1 MQKKSAKATGIEI
14 QSQHWS
20 VNRQLSMESIS
31 VEYFPSSF
39 DTGKNEEKSEF
50 RSYISGYNEQDACY
64 SHAHM
69 FHILI

>member
-1 MQKKSAKATGIEI
+1 
-14 QSQHWS
+14 
-20 VNRQLSMESIS
+20 MESIS

-69 FHILI
+69 FHIFKIYII